1 VALTET
7 GLKTLERH
15 SETPIAMITEKNA
28 LGLLQL
34 DDSATAE
41 EIIARYEAL
50 KFQYKKIKDETGD
63 LKTRLAYQLKQIELD
78 DVYIYFRRQ
87 QRI

>member
-1 VALTET
+1 
-7 GLKTLERH
+7 
-15 SETPIAMITEKNA
+15 MITEESA
-28 LGLLQL
+28 LSILQL
-34 DDSATAE
+34 HDSATAE
-41 EIIARYEAL
+41 EIIARYEML

-78 DVYIYFRRQ
+78 DVYIYFRRN

>member
-1 VALTET
+1 
-7 GLKTLERH
+7 
-15 SETPIAMITEKNA
+15 MITDENA
-28 LGLLQL
+28 LSILQL

-41 EIIARYEAL
+41 EIIARYEML
-50 KFQYKKIKDETGD
+50 KFKYKKIKDETGD

-78 DVYIYFRRQ
+78 DVYIYFRRN